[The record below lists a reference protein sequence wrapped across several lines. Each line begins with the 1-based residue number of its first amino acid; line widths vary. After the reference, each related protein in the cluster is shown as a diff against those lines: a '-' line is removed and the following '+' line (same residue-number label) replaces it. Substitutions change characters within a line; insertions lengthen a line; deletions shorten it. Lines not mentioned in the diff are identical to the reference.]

1 MPEHPCPPRSRR
13 TALALGASLIAGG
26 LATTQPLRT
35 SAQPATPQPTP
46 AEEDVQALFVQSFA
60 ASELSPDPGDETLW
74 VLTLSS
80 GTGHALYFS
89 DRPNRIAGTI
99 PTDRFIPALARETE
113 GDPANAALVAQTADG
128 TQVTHVIELLMLS
141 YDETTGVATY
151 TVQFLSDPA
160 ELQIEFQE
168 PPLQTLSEAVT
179 YGPSELFIDA
189 GGLMQLVAYGAQNV
203 YD

>member
-1 MPEHPCPPRSRR
+1 MPEHDGRSHSRR
-13 TALALGASLIAGG
+13 STLALGASLIAGG
-26 LATTQPLRT
+26 LAVTQPLRA
-35 SAQPATPQPTP
+35 SAQLATPAPT
-46 AEEDVQALFVQSFA
+46 ATDEDVLALFVQSFA
-60 ASELSPDPGDETLW
+60 ASELSPDPADETLW

-99 PTDRFIPALARETE
+99 PTDRFIPALAKETE
-113 GDPANAALVAQTADG
+113 GDPANAALVAQTAAG

-141 YDETTGVATY
+141 YDETAGVATY
-151 TVQFLSDPA
+151 TVQFLSDPT
-160 ELQIEFQE
+160 ELQIEFQA

-179 YGPSELFIDA
+179 YGQSELFIDA